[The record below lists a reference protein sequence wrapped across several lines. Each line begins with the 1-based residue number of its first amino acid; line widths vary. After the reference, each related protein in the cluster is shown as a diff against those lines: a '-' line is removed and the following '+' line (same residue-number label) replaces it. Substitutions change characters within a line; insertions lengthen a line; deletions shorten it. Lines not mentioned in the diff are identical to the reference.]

1 MRIQESGEDYLE
13 TILILKNKKGYVR
26 SVDIANEL
34 GYSKPSVSRAMSI
47 LREAGYITVEIGGN
61 ICLTEIGCEKAEAVY
76 ERHKTIT
83 TFLSDYL
90 DIPREIASKD
100 ACRIEH
106 IISEETFEAIKSK
119 LDS

>member
-26 SVDIANEL
+26 SVDVANEL

-47 LREAGYITVEIGGN
+47 LREAGFITVESGGN
-61 ICLTEIGCEKAEAVY
+61 ICLTESGIEKAEAVY
-76 ERHKTIT
+76 ERHRTIT
-83 TFLSDYL
+83 AFLNDFL
-90 DIPREIASKD
+90 NVPRDIAAKD

-106 IISEETFEAIKSK
+106 ILSDETFEAIKSK
-119 LDS
+119 LLK

>member
-47 LREAGYITVEIGGN
+47 LREAGYITVETGGN
-61 ICLTEIGCEKAEAVY
+61 ICLTETGQEKAEAVY
-76 ERHKTIT
+76 ERHMTIT

-90 DIPREIASKD
+90 DIPSEIAAKD

-119 LDS
+119 LDL